1 MFEEVM
7 FFSVESIIGSLNQ
20 GTLILHSGGV
30 GEGLC
35 AMEAD
40 LHTKVV
46 SLADC
51 HS

>member
-1 MFEEVM
+1 MVFEEVM
-7 FFSVESIIGSLNQ
+7 FFSVESIGSLSQ

-30 GEGLC
+30 GEGSC
-35 AMEAD
+35 VMEAD